1 MRWPIYLLLLA
12 FMMPVPALGLE
23 YDVIAYHDVRDDVA
37 GEYDPDRYAIS
48 TENLVAHFRW
58 LRQAGFTPVSVDTIL
73 EAEAGRTTLPEKPVL
88 LTFDDGLRSFYT
100 RVFPL
105 LKLFEF
111 PAVVSVVSSWIEQ
124 DGAVDYGGKALDRH
138 DFLTWDQLREMQ
150 ASGLVEIASH
160 THALHEGIPGNPQ
173 GNLQPAAVTR
183 RYADQRYE
191 DEISYR
197 TRVAQD
203 LATSIATI
211 TRETG
216 QPPRVIT
223 WPFGAFNQPV
233 TEIAGALGMRL
244 SLTLEPDDIRDVD
257 LLHLGRLLIAGNPS
271 LADLSAELLH
281 PGRVPTLRVAQVDL
295 DYVYDPNQAQQ
306 EENLGRLLDRIKEL
320 NISHVFLQ
328 AFADPDADGGADAVY
343 FPNRHLPVR
352 ADLFNR
358 VAWQLKTRA
367 GVRVYAWMPM
377 LSFAGGPFSEDWRV
391 VAEPGPTS
399 TDEPTAA
406 PRLSPFHSGAVR
418 HIAELYEDLA
428 TYSKFDGI
436 LFHDDGRL
444 KATEDFSGA
453 AVAVYRDTFGFV
465 PSQAQ
470 LAGDPDLRHR
480 FTALKTGA
488 LIDLSHVLAERV
500 RQQIPHIRTARNLFA
515 SALLDPSAPEYLA
528 QDFDAFRGAY
538 DHVAL
543 LAMPG
548 LENADDH
555 ESFFRTL
562 VEKTAARD
570 GGLDQTIFE
579 LQTVDWNDGTRISG
593 QDLLRTTRW
602 LQSLGVR
609 HIGYYP
615 DDFINGHPELET
627 LRQAISL
634 ADHFREG
641 AQ

>member
-1 MRWPIYLLLLA
+1 MGWPRFLLLLA
-12 FMMPVPALGLE
+12 FMVPMPALGVE

-37 GEYDPDRYAIS
+37 GKYDADRYAIS
-48 TENLVAHFRW
+48 TEHLVAHFRW
-58 LRQAGFTPVSVDTIL
+58 LRQAGFTPVSVDAIL
-73 EAEAGRTTLPEKPVL
+73 DAEAGHSALPEKPVL

-124 DGAVDYGGKALDRH
+124 DGEVDYGGKTLDRH

-160 THALHEGIPGNPQ
+160 THAMHEGIPGNPQ

-197 TRVAQD
+197 ARVAKD

-216 QPPRVIT
+216 RPPRVVT
-223 WPFGAFNQPV
+223 WPFGAFNQPISQ
-233 TEIAGALGMRL
+233 IAAALGMRL
-244 SLTLEPDDIRDVD
+244 SLTLEPGDSRNGN
-257 LLHLGRLLIAGNPS
+257 LLHLGRLLIAENPS
-271 LADLSAELLH
+271 LADLSAELVL
-281 PGRVPTLRVAQVDL
+281 PGRAPVLRVAQIDL
-295 DYVYDPNQAQQ
+295 DYVYDPIPSQQ

-320 NISHVFLQ
+320 GISHVFLQ
-328 AFADPDADGGADAVY
+328 AFADPDGDGGADAVY

-367 GVRVYAWMPM
+367 NVRVYAWMPM
-377 LSFAGGPFSEDWRV
+377 LSFVGGPFESEWRV
-391 VAEPGPTS
+391 VARPGPTS
-399 TDEPTAA
+399 TDELTAA
-406 PRLSPFHSGAVR
+406 PRLSPFHSSAVR

-444 KATEDFSGA
+444 RATEDFSSA
-453 AVAVYRDTFGFV
+453 AQAVYRDTFGFV

-480 FTALKTGA
+480 FAALKTDA
-488 LIDLSHVLAERV
+488 LIDLSHLLADRI
-500 RQQIPHIRTARNLFA
+500 RGQLPHIRTARNLFA
-515 SALLDPSAPEYLA
+515 SALLDPAAKDYLA
-528 QDFDAFRGAY
+528 QDFDAFRAAY
-538 DHVAL
+538 DNVAL
-543 LAMPG
+543 LAMPS
-548 LENADDH
+548 LENAGDH
-555 ESFFRTL
+555 EWFFRTL
-562 VEKTAARD
+562 VEETAARD

-579 LQTVDWNDGTRISG
+579 LQTVDWNDGTRIAG
-593 QDLLRTTRW
+593 QELLGTIRW

-609 HIGYYP
+609 HFGYYP
-615 DDFINGHPELET
+615 DDFIGGHPDLET

-634 ADHFREG
+634 ADHFRE
-641 AQ
+641 ATQ

>member
-1 MRWPIYLLLLA
+1 MRWPHFLLLA
-12 FMMPVPALGLE
+12 FIMPLPALGLE

-37 GEYDPDRYAIS
+37 GEYDADRYAIS
-48 TENLVAHFRW
+48 TEHLIAHFRW
-58 LRQAGFTPVSVDTIL
+58 LRRAGFTPVSVDAIL
-73 EAEAGRTTLPEKPVL
+73 DAEAGRTMLPEKPVL
-88 LTFDDGLRSFYT
+88 LTFDDGLQSFYT
-100 RVFPL
+100 QVFPL

-124 DGAVDYGGKALDRH
+124 DGEVAYGGKDLDRN

-160 THALHEGIPGNPQ
+160 THALHQGIPGNPQ

-183 RYADQRYE
+183 RYVDRRYE

-197 TRVAQD
+197 ARVARD

-211 TRETG
+211 SRETG

-223 WPFGAFNQPV
+223 WPFGAFNQAV
-233 TEIAGALGMRL
+233 SEIAEALGMRL
-244 SLTLEPDDIRDVD
+244 SLTLEPDDSRNGN
-257 LLHLGRLLIAGNPS
+257 LLHLGRLLITENPS
-271 LADLSAELLH
+271 LADLSAELLL
-281 PGRVPTLRVAQVDL
+281 PGRAPVLRVAQIDL
-295 DYVYDPNQAQQ
+295 DYVYDPIQAQQ

-320 NISHVFLQ
+320 DISHVFLQ
-328 AFADPDADGGADAVY
+328 AFADPDGDGGADALY

-367 GVRVYAWMPM
+367 DVRVYAWMPM
-377 LSFAGGPFSEDWRV
+377 LSFVGGPFESDWRV
-391 VAEPGPTS
+391 VSEPGLTS
-399 TDEPTAA
+399 IDERHAA

-444 KATEDFSGA
+444 RAAEDFSDA

-470 LAGDPDLRHR
+470 LAGNPDLRRR
-480 FTALKTGA
+480 FAALKTGA
-488 LIDLSHVLAERV
+488 LIDLSHVLADRV
-500 RQQIPHIRTARNLFA
+500 RQQLPHVHTARNLFA
-515 SALLDPSAPEYLA
+515 SALLDPAAEEYLA
-528 QDFDAFRGAY
+528 QDFDAFRAAY

-548 LENADDH
+548 LENADDD
-555 ESFFRTL
+555 ESFFRAL
-562 VEKTAARD
+562 VEETAARD
-570 GGLDQTIFE
+570 GGLDKTIFE
-579 LQTVDWNDGTRISG
+579 LQTVDWNDGTKIPAPE
-593 QDLLRTTRW
+593 LLRTIRW

-615 DDFINGHPELET
+615 DDFIGGHPELET

-634 ADHFREG
+634 ADHFREDT
-641 AQ
+641 Q